1 MMRDMKVLFLHGLE
15 SKPTGPKMRYLKDR
29 FESFYAPEIDYED
42 ADSYEEILDLCID
55 EEFDMIIGSSMGGYF
70 AHAIGTTLGT
80 PVIMFNPALHSRTF
94 NPYGVVCGEKP
105 IDGVC
110 VLGMEDRVI
119 DPHKTVE
126 MLKDEPNLAIVP
138 VEGMGHR
145 TPFTE
150 FIEIIE
156 KIVPEEVE

>member
-1 MMRDMKVLFLHGLE
+1 MNVLFLHGLE
-15 SKPTGPKMRYLKDR
+15 SKPTGPKMQYLKDR
-29 FESFYAPEIDYED
+29 FTNYYAPEIDYED
-42 ADSYEEILDLCID
+42 PDVYEEILDLCIA

-80 PVIMFNPALHSRTF
+80 PVIMFNPALHSRSF

-110 VLGMEDRVI
+110 VLGMDDDVI
-119 DPHKTVE
+119 DPTTTYN
-126 MLKDEPNLAIVP
+126 MLKNDEKLAIMP

-145 TPFTE
+145 TPFE
-150 FIEIIE
+150 KFVEVIET
-156 KIVPEEVE
+156 IVPEEVE

>member
-1 MMRDMKVLFLHGLE
+1 MNVLYLHGLE
-15 SKPTGPKMRYLKDR
+15 SLPEGPKIQYLKDR
-29 FESFYAPEIDYED
+29 FTNYYAPKIDYED
-42 ADSYEEILDLCID
+42 PDAYEEILDLCIA

-80 PVIMFNPALHSRTF
+80 PVIMFNPALHSRSF

-110 VLGMEDRVI
+110 VLGMDDDVI
-119 DPHKTVE
+119 DPTTTYN
-126 MLKDEPNLAIVP
+126 MLKNDEKLAIMP

-145 TPFTE
+145 TPFE
-150 FIEIIE
+150 KFVEIIE
-156 KIVPEEVE
+156 LVVPEEVE

>member
-1 MMRDMKVLFLHGLE
+1 MNVLYLHGLE
-15 SKPTGPKMRYLKDR
+15 SKPTGPKMKYLKDR

-42 ADSYEEILDLCID
+42 PDAFEEIVDLCIA

-80 PVIMFNPALHSRTF
+80 PVIMFNPALHSRSF

-110 VLGMEDRVI
+110 VLGMDDDVI
-119 DPHKTVE
+119 DPTTTYN
-126 MLKDEPNLAIVP
+126 MLKNDEKLAIMP

-145 TPFTE
+145 TPFE
-150 FIEIIE
+150 KFVEVIET
-156 KIVPEEVE
+156 IVPEEVE

>member
-1 MMRDMKVLFLHGLE
+1 MNVLFLHGLE
-15 SKPTGPKMRYLKDR
+15 SKPTGPKMQYLKDR
-29 FESFYAPEIDYED
+29 FTNYYAPEIDYED
-42 ADSYEEILDLCID
+42 PDAYEEILDLCIA

-80 PVIMFNPALHSRTF
+80 PVIMFNPALHSRQF

-110 VLGMEDRVI
+110 VLGMDDDVI
-119 DPHKTVE
+119 DPTTTYN
-126 MLKDEPNLAIVP
+126 MLKNDEKLAIMP

-145 TPFTE
+145 TPFE
-150 FIEIIE
+150 KFVEIIE
-156 KIVPEEVE
+156 LVVPEEVE

>member
-1 MMRDMKVLFLHGLE
+1 MMRDMNVLFLHGLE
-15 SKPTGPKMRYLKDR
+15 SKPTGPKMQYLKDR
-29 FESFYAPEIDYED
+29 FTNYYAPEIDYED
-42 ADSYEEILDLCID
+42 PDAYEEILDLCIA

-80 PVIMFNPALHSRTF
+80 PVIMFNPALHSRSF

-110 VLGMEDRVI
+110 VLGMDDDVI
-119 DPHKTVE
+119 DPTTTYN
-126 MLKDEPNLAIVP
+126 MLKNDEKLAIMP

-145 TPFTE
+145 TPFE
-150 FIEIIE
+150 KFVEVIET
-156 KIVPEEVE
+156 IVPEEVE

>member
-1 MMRDMKVLFLHGLE
+1 MNVLFLHGLE
-15 SKPTGPKMRYLKDR
+15 SKPTGPKMQYLKDR
-29 FESFYAPEIDYED
+29 FTNYYAPEIDYED
-42 ADSYEEILDLCID
+42 PDAYEEILDLCIA

-80 PVIMFNPALHSRTF
+80 PVIMFNPALHSRSF

-110 VLGMEDRVI
+110 VLGMDDDVI
-119 DPHKTVE
+119 DPTTTYN
-126 MLKDEPNLAIVP
+126 MLKNDEKLAIMP

-145 TPFTE
+145 TSFE
-150 FIEIIE
+150 KFVEIIE
-156 KIVPEEVE
+156 LVVPEKVE

>member
-1 MMRDMKVLFLHGLE
+1 MNVLFLHGLE
-15 SKPTGPKMRYLKDR
+15 SKPTGPKMQYLKDR
-29 FESFYAPEIDYED
+29 FTNYYAPEIDYED
-42 ADSYEEILDLCID
+42 PDVYEEILDLCIA

-80 PVIMFNPALHSRTF
+80 PVIMFNPALHSRQF

-110 VLGMEDRVI
+110 VLGMDDDVI
-119 DPHKTVE
+119 DPTTTYN
-126 MLKDEPNLAIVP
+126 MLKNDEKLAIMP

-145 TPFTE
+145 TPFE
-150 FIEIIE
+150 KFVEIIE
-156 KIVPEEVE
+156 LVIPEEVE

>member
-1 MMRDMKVLFLHGLE
+1 MNVLFLHGLE
-15 SKPTGPKMRYLKDR
+15 SKPTGPKMQYLKDR
-29 FESFYAPEIDYED
+29 FTNYYAPEIDYED
-42 ADSYEEILDLCID
+42 PDAYEEILDLCIA

-80 PVIMFNPALHSRTF
+80 PVIMFNPALHSRSF

-110 VLGMEDRVI
+110 VLGMDDDVI
-119 DPHKTVE
+119 DPTTTYN
-126 MLKDEPNLAIVP
+126 MLKNDEKLAIMP

-145 TPFTE
+145 TPFE
-150 FIEIIE
+150 KFVEIIE
-156 KIVPEEVE
+156 LVVPEEVE

>member
-1 MMRDMKVLFLHGLE
+1 MNVLFLHGLE
-15 SKPTGPKMRYLKDR
+15 SKPTGPKMQYLKDR
-29 FESFYAPEIDYED
+29 FTNYYAPKIDYED
-42 ADSYEEILDLCID
+42 PDAYEEILDLCIA

-80 PVIMFNPALHSRTF
+80 PVIMFNPALHSRSF

-110 VLGMEDRVI
+110 VLGMDDDVI
-119 DPHKTVE
+119 DPTTTYN
-126 MLKDEPNLAIVP
+126 MLKNDEKLAIMP

-145 TPFTE
+145 TPFE
-150 FIEIIE
+150 KFVEVIETII
-156 KIVPEEVE
+156 PEEVE